1 MTDIGP
7 VSIGQ
12 TLKNR
17 RLQKGLTL
25 ESVTAALRI
34 QPKFLKALEE
44 EQWGELPANVFL
56 EGFLVKYAEHL
67 GLDAVGLRTQLR
79 GQLGQAG
86 EPAFTHPSPVP
97 ESVDGASLMPLR
109 LFLFGLAI
117 AVVVGGGLI
126 FFRRQEPVGPSPSKP
141 LNQVTEIES
150 ILPATGTV
158 TGLPLVE
165 SSTPTARTSNSLVV
179 RAKEPVWVRVRLD
192 DAVRFE
198 GTLTAGEV
206 RTWPFTSTLRLRV
219 GNVSRI
225 AVTLNGKPMAEP
237 TMAAPGDVSWPS
249 RGGADPTFQIPT
261 TATPLPPKAVPV
273 EPVRIST
280 ATLPATR

>member
-1 MTDIGP
+1 MTDTGP

-25 ESVTAALRI
+25 ESVTAVLRI
-34 QPKFLKALEE
+34 QTKFLKALEE
-44 EQWGELPANVFL
+44 EQWGDLPANVFL

-79 GQLGQAG
+79 GQLGAG

-97 ESVDGASLMPLR
+97 ESVEGESMVPLR
-109 LFLFGLAI
+109 VFLFGLAFLI
-117 AVVVGGGLI
+117 LVGGGFL
-126 FFRRQEPVGPSPSKP
+126 FFRRQEPAGANPAKP
-141 LNQVTEIES
+141 LNQVTETEPIVLS
-150 ILPATGTV
+150 TGTV
-158 TGLPLVE
+158 EAMPVADSVSPIPKTG
-165 SSTPTARTSNSLVV
+165 SSLMV

-206 RTWPFTSTLRLRV
+206 RTWPFTSTVRLRV
-219 GNVSRI
+219 GNISRI
-225 AVTLNGKPMAEP
+225 AVTFNGKPMAES
-237 TMAAPGDVSWPS
+237 TIAAPGDVAWPP
-249 RGGADPTFQIPT
+249 RGGAEPTFQIPT
-261 TATPLPPKAVPV
+261 TSTTLPQKAAPI
-273 EPVRIST
+273 EPVRTST
-280 ATLPATR
+280 ATVPAIR